1 MGKSILSVISRLIF
15 PPRCIVCGELLYENE
30 TEPLC
35 GGCRE
40 KTRFI
45 NGTIPRA
52 DADIT
57 VASAVYYMPPVK
69 AALVNVK
76 SNEDVY
82 KIKGLALLS
91 ARAAGRAYRGKRFDI
106 IAVVPSSKK
115 SVRAAGFDRMDTYGR
130 ALSRELKIKYEKR
143 ALIKTRETKKQ
154 HTLSALERLSAQKGA
169 YAASPRVKG
178 RRVLLFDDIVT
189 TGATLSECA
198 RALRAAGAAEVCCLT
213 AAATM
218 RSPKKE

>member
-40 KTRFI
+40 KTR
-45 NGTIPRA
+45 
-52 DADIT
+52 
-57 VASAVYYMPPVK
+57 SAVYYMPPVK

-213 AAATM
+213 AATM